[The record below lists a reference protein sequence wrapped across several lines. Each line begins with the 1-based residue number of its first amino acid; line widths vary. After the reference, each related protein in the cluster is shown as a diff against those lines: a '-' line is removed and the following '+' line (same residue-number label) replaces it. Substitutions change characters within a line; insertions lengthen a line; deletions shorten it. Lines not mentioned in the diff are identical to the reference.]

1 MKKENKSNVHVI
13 VQTKGGVGKTTFSSV
28 LSTLL
33 YLQNKENK
41 IQVFELDDNNSTRIN
56 SDFLSHSS
64 LKLKDSEIALD
75 DIQFNTLSTEDVI
88 SITDAG
94 GGNNSRMVLQKFH
107 EIDLTDLNYYIP
119 LTDNMDEIQNVKD
132 TIELIRKFDKNGKIN
147 LILNRCFSLDK
158 NEIQKQF
165 IPIFGS
171 DDLNIPN
178 QLDNLKVDNIFFV
191 PNSNI
196 FSILKSHYKVS
207 LLDSYLSS
215 IDLIQNIDSYRQQW
229 VTEGQEIFKS
239 NNTIYG
245 DGSLVR
251 LFTEEIEK
259 NLEFYSLAFK
269 LKYFDF
275 EKLPI
280 ESLKEIKLIIDSKS

>member
-1 MKKENKSNVHVI
+1 MKKENKSNVHVV

-33 YLQNKENK
+33 YLENKEKK

-56 SDFLSHSS
+56 SDFMSHSS

-165 IPIFGS
+165 INIFGS
-171 DDLNIPN
+171 DDLDIPN

-239 NNTIYG
+239 NNKKYRFAK
-245 DGSLVR
+245 LVVE
-251 LFTEEIEK
+251 LIDQ
-259 NLEFYSLAFK
+259 
-269 LKYFDF
+269 LK
-275 EKLPI
+275 PI
-280 ESLKEIKLIIDSKS
+280 QKALL

>member
-1 MKKENKSNVHVI
+1 MKKENKSNIHIV
-13 VQTKGGVGKTTFSSV
+13 VQTKGGAGKTTFSSI

-75 DIQFNTLSTEDVI
+75 DIQFNTLSTQDVI
-88 SITDAG
+88 SIIDSG
-94 GGNNSRMVLQKFH
+94 GGNDSKMVLQKLH

-119 LTDNMDEIQNVKD
+119 LTDNMDEIQNFKD
-132 TIELIRKFDKNGKIN
+132 TLELIQKFDKNGKIN
-147 LILNRCFSLDK
+147 LILNRCLSLDK

-165 IPIFGS
+165 INIFGS
-171 DDLNIPN
+171 DELDIPN

-215 IDLIQNIDSYRQQW
+215 LDLVQNIDTYRQEW
-229 VTEGQEIFKS
+229 VKNGQEIFKA
-239 NNTIYG
+239 NNKRYRFAKMVVELI
-245 DGSLVR
+245 DQ
-251 LFTEEIEK
+251 
-259 NLEFYSLAFK
+259 
-269 LKYFDF
+269 LK
-275 EKLPI
+275 PI
-280 ESLKEIKLIIDSKS
+280 QKALL

>member
-1 MKKENKSNVHVI
+1 MKKENKSNVHVV

-33 YLQNKENK
+33 YLENKEKK

-56 SDFLSHSS
+56 SDFMSHSS

-94 GGNNSRMVLQKFH
+94 GGNNSRMVLQKFY
-107 EIDLTDLNYYIP
+107 EVDLTDLNYYIP
-119 LTDNMDEIQNVKD
+119 LTDNMDEIQNFKD
-132 TIELIRKFDKNGKIN
+132 TLELIQKFDKNGKIN
-147 LILNRCFSLDK
+147 LILNRCLSLDK
-158 NEIQKQF
+158 TEIEKQF
-165 IPIFGS
+165 INIFGS
-171 DDLNIPN
+171 DELDIPN
-178 QLDNLKVDNIFFV
+178 QLDNLKVDNVFFV

-215 IDLIQNIDSYRQQW
+215 IDLVQNIDTYRQEW
-229 VTEGQEIFKS
+229 VKKGQEIFKA
-239 NNTIYG
+239 NNKRYRFAK
-245 DGSLVR
+245 LVVE
-251 LFTEEIEK
+251 LIDQ
-259 NLEFYSLAFK
+259 
-269 LKYFDF
+269 LK
-275 EKLPI
+275 PI
-280 ESLKEIKLIIDSKS
+280 QKAL